1 MKKRTIALS
10 IFIGIL
16 LLSSLVFAQAK
27 SSRIQYLYIDQI
39 KYISLDDLVTIYG
52 GKLNFN
58 YIQKKAY
65 WEVNEHQVILALF
78 SPYVLLDGKTY
89 NLGYEVKFK
98 KGAIYVPLKNFYP
111 LLQKIKAGETKLD
124 EESQSSLL
132 EKELEKAT
140 VTQLVASKKLNG
152 VLIEIFISGPSTY
165 EVFLPGN
172 DWLNVNFYQ
181 AQIDTAYFSE
191 LEIPGIVKEAKAFQ
205 FENSAQLSLLLDK
218 SYDIFSDSVISDPY
232 RIQISMEDTT
242 SQFTRSH
249 LESIARRTD
258 LVDVVIIDPGH
269 GGDDWGNVGPEGLTE
284 KEVVLDI
291 AKKLQRLFQENSNMK
306 AFLTRES
313 DTSLPIEQR
322 ARFANEKGG
331 DILLSLHANFS
342 RDPTEGGFQIFIPG
356 KAKTKEDSI
365 VQVLENRSSDFNPG
379 DEIQELS
386 SYMDSLPHDTSYNKF
401 MKESE
406 AVALLVQ
413 EELEKV
419 VHTQNKGISQADF
432 LVLRKAYMPGIL
444 IQLAHISSPYEELL
458 LREEIFKQW
467 VAQALYKAIIRFKER
482 SPESL

>member
-1 MKKRTIALS
+1 MKKRTIALF

-16 LLSSLVFAQAK
+16 LFSSLVFAQGK

-65 WEVNEHQVILALF
+65 WEVNEHQVVLSLF

-111 LLQKIKAGETKLD
+111 LLQKIKAGETQLD

-140 VTQLVASKKLNG
+140 VTQLKASKKLNG

-313 DTSLPIEQR
+313 DISLPTEQR

-331 DILLSLHANFS
+331 DILVSLHANFS
-342 RDPTEGGFQIFIPG
+342 HDPTQGGFQIFIPG
-356 KAKTKEDSI
+356 KAKTKEDSMA
-365 VQVLENRSSDFNPG
+365 QVLENRSSDFNPG

-419 VHTQNKGISQADF
+419 VHTENKGISQADF